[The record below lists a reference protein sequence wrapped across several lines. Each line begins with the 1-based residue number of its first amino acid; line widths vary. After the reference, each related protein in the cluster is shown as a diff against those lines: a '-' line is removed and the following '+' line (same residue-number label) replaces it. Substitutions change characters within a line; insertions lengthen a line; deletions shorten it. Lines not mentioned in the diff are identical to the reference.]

1 MELGRNE
8 PCHCGSGK
16 KYKKCHLDKDEI
28 ENRKAREKAALN
40 VAKVA
45 AANAEKEPEKKEGAH
60 AKHDEKGGFFTKV
73 AGKMGFARGQQR
85 RAPPQAQKKG
95 GS

>member
-1 MELGRNE
+1 LDETSPATAVRE
-8 PCHCGSGK
+8 K